1 MAFPDLRDQV
11 NHVPHPTSQ
20 VGKVGLP
27 PLRGPT
33 VSAGTYTTYPNE
45 ERGQAYLPKLE
56 VIRVACYLVGA
67 DEVAVASSVV
77 ILTLRQAR
85 QTTTRTV
92 VPAR

>member
-45 ERGQAYLPKLE
+45 ERGQAHLPNLE
-56 VIRVACYLVGA
+56 VIRGAFCLVGA
-67 DEVAVASSVV
+67 DEAGIERFPNHKSK
-77 ILTLRQAR
+77 
-85 QTTTRTV
+85 
-92 VPAR
+92 